1 MKTYTL
7 TELRRDPLAALKALR
22 KGHVVRITRRTRVVE
37 EIQSAGGLHLNPRF
51 DSEALKRNPLPMPR
65 PLKRGELG
73 VVALLKQDR
82 DER

>member
-7 TELRRDPLAALKALR
+7 TELRRNPLAALKALR
-22 KGHVVRITRRTRVVE
+22 KGHGVRITRRTRVVE
-37 EIQSAGGLHLNPRF
+37 EIQASSGLRLNPRF
-51 DSEALKRNPLPMPR
+51 DPEALKRNPLPMPR
-65 PLKRGELG
+65 PLKPGDLG